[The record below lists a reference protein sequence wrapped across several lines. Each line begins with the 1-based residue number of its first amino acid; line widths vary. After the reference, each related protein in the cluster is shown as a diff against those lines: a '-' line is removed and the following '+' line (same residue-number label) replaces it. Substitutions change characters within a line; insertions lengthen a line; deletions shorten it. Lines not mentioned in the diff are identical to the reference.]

1 MYFLPI
7 SSFPRNPVDFEG
19 DYKYGLLTSV
29 KGSLICSSISFKF
42 HHQNS
47 VLLSIIRSIR
57 QPECQ
62 TPIKKKKKE
71 VCSMCGG
78 TALFQFSHSVMSD
91 SSQPHGLQHSRPP
104 CPSPAL
110 GVYSNSCPLSQ

>member
-57 QPECQ
+57 QPECK
-62 TPIKKKKKE
+62 TPIKKKKKKKFVQCVE
-71 VCSMCGG
+71 AQLSFSSVTQSCLTLRNPMDCS
-78 TALFQFSHSVMSD
+78 TL
-91 SSQPHGLQHSRPP
+91 GLPVHHQLPEFTQIH
-104 CPSPAL
+104 
-110 GVYSNSCPLSQ
+110 VH